1 MPYAHILLFLD
12 AGSKYPSPVDI
23 DRIISVEIPDSI
35 EQPQLYECVK
45 KHMMHGP
52 CGNAKRQSSC
62 MKDGKCSRYF
72 PKNSKL
78 RLLLTKTT
86 ILFIKGVMMVNILTE
101 MV

>member
-1 MPYAHILLFLD
+1 MLMFEPIHLPIADIDTIEFQKRGLPHARILLFLD

-23 DRIISVEIPDSI
+23 DRIISAEIPYSI

-52 CGNAKRQSSC
+52 CGHANRQSPC

-72 PKNSKL
+72 PKN
-78 RLLLTKTT
+78 
-86 ILFIKGVMMVNILTE
+86 MVS
-101 MV
+101 